1 MIQNNELTIKETL
14 DSLSSLNAQIIV
26 GDIGS
31 TDQTA
36 SICRKQGI
44 KVTKI
49 DCKQN
54 RSSARNQLAALSES
68 DWNLHL
74 EPWETIIRGH
84 EELEKLTIPGTFR
97 CNVIQKTIITK
108 PIRIWHKDK
117 KINYKYPAFET
128 IAGEGQPTNIYIRA
142 NPPDMTIANL
152 ELLDKWKTDN
162 PVATEPYYYKACILL
177 TQGKYKEFLD
187 VGNHFLF
194 LEKKMTMASTMIKFY
209 MATVHCYI
217 EKSYQKAIDLLMHC
231 LAHRPLMAEFWC
243 LLGDIYYAIDQ
254 FDKAK
259 CFYENAKILG
269 SRRLNSDEWP
279 FDIIK
284 YKSHPDAMIESC
296 NALFEKSQKF
306 KTISCSTLYS
316 HTS

>member
-117 KINYKYPAFET
+117 KIN
-128 IAGEGQPTNIYIRA
+128 
-142 NPPDMTIANL
+142 
-152 ELLDKWKTDN
+152 
-162 PVATEPYYYKACILL
+162 
-177 TQGKYKEFLD
+177 
-187 VGNHFLF
+187 
-194 LEKKMTMASTMIKFY
+194 
-209 MATVHCYI
+209 
-217 EKSYQKAIDLLMHC
+217 
-231 LAHRPLMAEFWC
+231 
-243 LLGDIYYAIDQ
+243 
-254 FDKAK
+254 
-259 CFYENAKILG
+259 
-269 SRRLNSDEWP
+269 
-279 FDIIK
+279 
-284 YKSHPDAMIESC
+284 
-296 NALFEKSQKF
+296 
-306 KTISCSTLYS
+306 
-316 HTS
+316 